1 MKSVPKVLVVDD
13 EPVVCESCTRIFSDQ
28 GFEVETRTDSRE
40 GLRRASEE
48 NFSAILV
55 DLKMPEL
62 DGHAFIAELR
72 KRNQK
77 VPVIMIT
84 GFPSGSSEASAIR
97 LGATD
102 FVAKPFTPE
111 EIILAVR
118 RLTMRPHTD
127 TLRPPASTETAC
139 REQGGVSTVPR
150 RKERLGQTAA
160 PMIRASPDR
169 ATTHTPE
176 QWLEKAGDYWFL
188 DEAWMRKSEDGAT
201 VLAGIY
207 LAPSEWENTEAVE
220 LPRVGDSVRQGLPMA
235 CIRQT
240 GKPARLVPA
249 PISGEVVEVNARL
262 QAGDCRGWDNPCRE
276 GWLARIRP
284 TQFEKALPGCA
295 QRHVLVA
302 CTDVER
308 TDTQADRLSARGCK
322 VHLAGTAEDV
332 LQAIK
337 DTGSEVVFL
346 DGPSY
351 GEEGPTLVHRI
362 NEAHPA
368 VRVVVV
374 AEPSAAG
381 ETAYRMSRILFYAVG
396 GLADA
401 ELTEIL
407 GSAFRPVESARPL
420 RHVSSALPRWV
431 HRIRTTNR
439 HGETISLLAAR
450 EILTN
455 NQGVGQQLIQML
467 LDAGSPIQVDLGAKK
482 LLQMEVLRESSDC
495 DRLLILMAAD
505 TNRLPGSVTREV
517 WRDITRMTGETADKV
532 VTLTVQ
538 PPSAESSALNYDRRT
553 NQTLASMLFEA
564 LTNGL

>member
-1 MKSVPKVLVVDD
+1 MKAVPKVLVVDD
-13 EPVVCESCTRIFSDQ
+13 EPVVCESCTRIFADQ
-28 GFEVETRTDSRE
+28 GFQVETRTDSRE

-48 NFSAILV
+48 DFSAILV
-55 DLKMPEL
+55 DYKMPEL
-62 DGHAFIAELR
+62 DGHAFITELR
-72 KRNQK
+72 KRNQE

-84 GFPSGSSEASAIR
+84 GYPGGSSESSAFR

-111 EIILAVR
+111 EIVLAVR

-127 TLRPPASTETAC
+127 TLTPPATPDVA
-139 REQGGVSTVPR
+139 RQGEVTWKSIAPR
-150 RKERLGQTAA
+150 RGRLGQSAPAA
-160 PMIRASPDR
+160 LEKGRPRVTLSA
-169 ATTHTPE
+169 PE
-176 QWLEKAGDYWFL
+176 QLLEKAGDYWFL
-188 DEAWMRKSEDGAT
+188 DEAWMRKVNEDNT
-201 VLAGIY
+201 MMAGMY
-207 LAPSEWENTEAVE
+207 LAPWEWENAEAID
-220 LPRVGDSVRQGLPMA
+220 LPRVGDTVRQGLPMA
-235 CIRQT
+235 CVRLS
-240 GKPARLVPA
+240 GKPARLIPA
-249 PISGEVVEVNARL
+249 PISGEIVEVNGQLNADH
-262 QAGDCRGWDNPCRE
+262 APGCPNPCRQ

-284 TQFEKALPGCA
+284 AQLEKELANCA

-302 CTDVER
+302 CTDVQR
-308 TDTQADRLSARGCK
+308 TDTQADHLSARGCK
-322 VHLAGTAEDV
+322 VHLANTAEDV
-332 LQAIK
+332 LQALK

-351 GEEGPTLVHRI
+351 GEEGPTLVRRI

-368 VRVVVV
+368 VRVVVI

-381 ETAYRMSRILFYAVG
+381 ETAYRMNRILFYAVEE
-396 GLADA
+396 LADA

-407 GSAFRPVESARPL
+407 ASAFRPTDTQMPT

-431 HRIRTTNR
+431 YRIRTTNR
-439 HGETISLLAAR
+439 RGETISLLAAR

-455 NQGVGQQLIQML
+455 NQGVGQQLIQLL
-467 LDAGSPIQVDLGAKK
+467 LDAGSPIQVDLGARK

-505 TNRLPGSVTREV
+505 INRLPGSVTREV

-538 PPSAESSALNYDRRT
+538 PPAPDSSLLNFDRRT
-553 NQTLASMLFEA
+553 NQTLASILYEE
-564 LTNGL
+564 LTGL